1 MSTSF
6 SNDAAPNISTSLHPA
21 RELAEVSLLRTHIYN
36 LYSQLVRS
44 PIECAGKVPFGWEQ
58 ESLQALKNGRN
69 TLELDLDG
77 LEELVVMHR
86 ETLPEEMQ
94 QNYRELFGDDERDL
108 RIPIQEEVGSAIPT
122 GTKDEIKRIY
132 DYFGYRPFE
141 YGGRSADHL
150 SVELGFMKVISLR
163 EALSDRE
170 SAISYAMVQRDFL
183 ERHMLRWFPSAADL
197 VVETHHDEFYPRL
210 FEKLAIFLVQDAK
223 WRRESLDKLKAT

>member
-1 MSTSF
+1 L
-6 SNDAAPNISTSLHPA
+6 NISTSSHPSS
-21 RELAEVSLLRTHIYN
+21 ELAKISLLRTHIYS

-44 PIECAGKVPFGWEQ
+44 PIESAGKVSFGWEQ
-58 ESLQALKNGRN
+58 ESLQALKGARG
-69 TLELDLDG
+69 TLEFDLDG

-108 RIPIQEEVGSAIPT
+108 HIPIQEEVVSGIPV

-141 YGGRSADHL
+141 YGGQSADHL
-150 SVELGFMKVISLR
+150 SVELGFMKVITLR

-170 SAISYAMVQRDFL
+170 AAISYAMVQRDFL
-183 ERHMLRWFPSAADL
+183 ERHMLRWFPSAADQ
-197 VVETHHDEFYPRL
+197 VVETHHDDFYPRL
-210 FEKLAIFLVQDAK
+210 FEKLAIFLAQDAK
-223 WRRESLDKLKAT
+223 WRRESLDILKAA

>member
-6 SNDAAPNISTSLHPA
+6 PDDVDPNLSTSLHPSS
-21 RELAEVSLLRTHIYN
+21 ELAEISLLRSHIYN

-58 ESLQALKNGRN
+58 ESLQVLKASRD

-77 LEELVVMHR
+77 LEELVITHR

-94 QNYRELFGDDERDL
+94 KNYRELFGDDERDL
-108 RIPIQEEVGSAIPT
+108 GIPIEEEVGQAIPV
-122 GTKDEIKRIY
+122 GTKNEIKRIY

-170 SAISYAMVQRDFL
+170 SAFSYAMVQRDFL
-183 ERHMLRWFPSAADL
+183 ERHMLRWFPSAADQ
-197 VVETHHDEFYPRL
+197 VMETRHDDFYPRL
-210 FEKLAIFLVQDAK
+210 FEKLATFLVQDAK
-223 WRRESLDKLKAT
+223 WRRESVDKLKAA